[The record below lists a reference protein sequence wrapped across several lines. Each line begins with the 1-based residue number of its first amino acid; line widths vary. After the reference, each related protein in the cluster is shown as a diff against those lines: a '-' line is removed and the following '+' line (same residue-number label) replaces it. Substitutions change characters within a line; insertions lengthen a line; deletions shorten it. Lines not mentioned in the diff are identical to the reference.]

1 MMDGHDAAEIVGAI
15 GIFAIII
22 IVLLAVIARIAPT
35 WRARAELARDQE
47 YRALAEQSAHTQ
59 QELTRQLGELSGRL
73 TTMETRMSSIERTL
87 REVD

>member
-1 MMDGHDAAEIVGAI
+1 MDGHDVAEAVGAI
-15 GIFAIII
+15 GIFAMLI
-22 IVLLAVIARIAPT
+22 IVLVAVISRIAPT

-47 YRALAEQSAHTQ
+47 YRALAEQAARTQ

-73 TTMETRMSSIERTL
+73 TTMETRMTSVERLL